1 MWLRILAVLIKLLK
15 GAVFFV
21 PVSHGD
27 AASQSDGSSQNSE
40 LPPPPVTVK
49 LTSIKVYKED
59 LALLEESVKDAKTHE
74 AISAFKQFK
83 NPMVSRK
90 YYCMYIYVSL
100 QGMYVCICTTCSTCI
115 ECVIGHF

>member
-1 MWLRILAVLIKLLK
+1 MIKLLK

-27 AASQSDGSSQNSE
+27 TASQSDGSSQNSE

-59 LALLEESVKDAKTHE
+59 LTLLEESVKDAETHE

-90 YYCMYIYVSL
+90 ILLHVR
-100 QGMYVCICTTCSTCI
+100 MYVCRVCICMYMYYI
-115 ECVIGHF
+115 QYIVCVMGHF

>member
-1 MWLRILAVLIKLLK
+1 MMIKLLK

-27 AASQSDGSSQNSE
+27 SQSDGLSQNSE
-40 LPPPPVTVK
+40 VPTPPVTAK
-49 LTSIKVYKED
+49 LTSIKVYKKD
-59 LALLEESVKDAKTHE
+59 FALLEESVKEAETHE

-90 YYCMYIYVSL
+90 ITL
-100 QGMYVCICTTCSTCI
+100 RTYVCLFTGSISM
-115 ECVIGHF
+115 HYLA